1 MLENM
6 QLFGFYFLNENKIFK
21 LNILVIIIYEMKNN
35 GDKSLLINDVLIS
48 LIHGSRI
55 WKIIIPYLLLPV
67 LMREKNEMFILLGQP

>member
-35 GDKSLLINDVLIS
+35 GDKSLLIIDVL
-48 LIHGSRI
+48 
-55 WKIIIPYLLLPV
+55 V
-67 LMREKNEMFILLGQP
+67 

>member
-35 GDKSLLINDVLIS
+35 GDKSLLINDVL
-48 LIHGSRI
+48 
-55 WKIIIPYLLLPV
+55 V
-67 LMREKNEMFILLGQP
+67 

>member
-35 GDKSLLINDVLIS
+35 GDKSLLINDVLVWFMDQEY
-48 LIHGSRI
+48 G
-55 WKIIIPYLLLPV
+55 KLLHHIFIACV
-67 LMREKNEMFILLGQP
+67 DEGENEMFILLGQP